1 MSRYMSTKDRI
12 LCADINLVKTFIAA
26 CTPKNWCYDFIIVLY
41 VHQIKCQTIFIKTVF
56 IIHQY
61 IYTCIYIYI
70 YIYIYYL
77 VLVSCITVILS
88 IKVKNSCS
96 VLKVELISY

>member
-12 LCADINLVKTFIAA
+12 LCADINLVKTFIAT

-41 VHQIKCQTIFIKTVF
+41 VHRIKCQTIFIKTVS
-56 IIHQY
+56 IY
-61 IYTCIYIYI
+61 IYIYICVYI

-88 IKVKNSCS
+88 IKVKNFCS
-96 VLKVELISY
+96 VLKVQLISY